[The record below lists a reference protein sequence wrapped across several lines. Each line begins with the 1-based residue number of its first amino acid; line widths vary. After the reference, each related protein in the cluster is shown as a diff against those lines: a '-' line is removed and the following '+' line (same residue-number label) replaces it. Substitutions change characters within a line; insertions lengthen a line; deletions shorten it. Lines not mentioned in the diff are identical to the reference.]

1 MGLCFHS
8 ETIVSHVFRNNLSIK
23 SKEQQRKCIKI
34 FHSAYKGF
42 LLDFFMGCSQGGKGA
57 GFRAGSEDDTY
68 DKEGKRMFH
77 VRGTSDMNAKA
88 IQVSHHSLFHRLRSF
103 WSTPR
108 IVCCSFRWTRVTK
121 AFGTRLCT
129 SNQPYRMPCIH
140 AMWSNIRGILTPDAT
155 IVNQAFMSG
164 M

>member
-1 MGLCFHS
+1 
-8 ETIVSHVFRNNLSIK
+8 
-23 SKEQQRKCIKI
+23 
-34 FHSAYKGF
+34 
-42 LLDFFMGCSQGGKGA
+42 MGCSQGGKGA

-88 IQVSHHSLFHRLRSF
+88 IQVSHHSVFHWLRSF

-121 AFGTRLCT
+121 AFGTRLFSYTIGHSGAYAQAT
-129 SNQPYRMPCIH
+129 SHTVCRVSMKSV
-140 AMWSNIRGILTPDAT
+140 WSNIRGILTLDAT
-155 IVNQAFMSG
+155 IVTVFIRIIVQPRICAHLE
-164 M
+164 